1 MDRWNELIAGF
12 VLGNLTPEEADSVA
26 QILAEN
32 PQLAVNIARLRNTAT
47 VRSMRSAE
55 WSTARSQ
62 DGSEGWADTALDL
75 PEINPPS
82 GLIDSRLLAPAAEQ
96 PQLLAHRPSRR
107 LADGSA
113 KSQADTSQTD
123 RPRHSPFYQRWR
135 SLFWRES
142 RQWPRPGTE
151 GVGTEG
157 VGIVKPLTAPLFSPL
172 WWLTIVAIIVVGID
186 DFRVR
191 RSLSAAQAEIAQL
204 KAIEP
209 LENDE

>member
-12 VLGNLTPEEADSVA
+12 VLGNLTPEEAESVA

-75 PEINPPS
+75 PDLRAPS
-82 GLIDSRLLAPAAEQ
+82 GLIDSRLLAPAIEQ
-96 PQLLAHRPSRR
+96 DQLPSRR
-107 LADGSA
+107 ITDNAA
-113 KSQADTSQTD
+113 TSQAHPPCHVAFRQ
-123 RPRHSPFYQRWR
+123 RCQRWWDF
-135 SLFWRES
+135 SLGRYQHSSKRRE
-142 RQWPRPGTE
+142 RK
-151 GVGTEG
+151 VD
-157 VGIVKPLTAPLFSPL
+157 IVESLSAPLLSPLFNPL
-172 WWLTIVAIIVVGID
+172 WWMAIAAVVVVSVD

-204 KAIEP
+204 KALES